1 MTHISGHL
9 CFDTTQG
16 SSNGHAQALWILGMK
31 ALSNFEYDLCQAVFI
46 LGYWGAAMTLNQ
58 LLWSTE
64 DPAQSLGLLKSGR
77 TMQTKLGVILS
88 AREELYYEAAEAL
101 NAPSQGDNTTT
112 PLNFTC
118 TYCRYSAF
126 QSRCADL
133 FKANPDDVN
142 AAAYALLSLQVVG
155 YLVTLAVNR
164 CCLPG

>member
-16 SSNGHAQALWILGMK
+16 SSNGNAQALWILGMK
-31 ALSNFEYDLCQAVFI
+31 ALSNFQYDLCKAVFNELMTIHPDFI

-58 LLWSTE
+58 LLWNTE
-64 DPAQSLGLLKSGR
+64 DPVQSLALLQSGR
-77 TMQTKLGVILS
+77 IMQAQLGVVLS

-142 AAAYALLSLQVVG
+142 AAAYALLSLQVVT
-155 YLVTLAVNR
+155 VT
-164 CCLPG
+164 